1 MDEKIASQMKL
12 KAERKRQLEEQ
23 MNLIKMKKQKLE
35 RERMASLET
44 LEKYKTQQ
52 DGSSVGAL
60 ASAKTDNPNLPA
72 DPYNTV

>member
-1 MDEKIASQMKL
+1 MKL

-44 LEKYKTQQ
+44 LEKYKTQN
-52 DGSSVGAL
+52 DSSVGAL